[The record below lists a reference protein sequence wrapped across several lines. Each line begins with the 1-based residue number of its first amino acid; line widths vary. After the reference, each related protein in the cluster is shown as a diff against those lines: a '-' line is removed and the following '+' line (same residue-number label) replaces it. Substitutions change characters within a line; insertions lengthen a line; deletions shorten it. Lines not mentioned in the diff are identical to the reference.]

1 MTLMRYNHRIEG
13 VTMRPWLSYAALAA
27 ALLFSSSVQ
36 ASPVRIQVIDVAGEG
51 LPKILVI
58 ARSLERP
65 EGDRELSDANGRI
78 LPLDL
83 KAGVYQLIAIDPYG
97 TWPTTVQEVIVGGEP
112 LDLQIELPI
121 PATDRDGELVPQ
133 TEVPIRVLNKRGQPV
148 PNAIVLGRDPEAK
161 SMRFYRTDLQGNVT
175 PRLDINGEYVVVFHM
190 GKVYT
195 ERVDIRYLWN
205 ACDDSQC
212 IRRQLDNIKPVQS
225 RTFRLK

>member
-1 MTLMRYNHRIEG
+1 LTLPRYNQRIEG
-13 VTMRPWLSYAALAA
+13 LTMRFCLSYAALAS

-36 ASPVRIQVIDVAGEG
+36 AYPVRVQVVDVAGEG

-78 LPLDL
+78 LPFDL

-112 LDLQIELPI
+112 LDLQIELPV
-121 PATDRDGELVPQ
+121 PATERDGELVPQ
-133 TEVPIRVLNKRGQPV
+133 IEVPIRVLNTAGQPV

-161 SMRFYRTDLQGNVT
+161 SVRFYRTDRQGNVT
-175 PRLDINGEYVVVFHM
+175 PRLDVNGEYVVVFHV

-195 ERVDIRYLWN
+195 ERVDIRYRWN
-205 ACDDSQC
+205 ACDDLQC
-212 IRRQLDNIKPVQS
+212 IRRQLDNIKPVES

>member
-1 MTLMRYNHRIEG
+1 MRL
-13 VTMRPWLSYAALAA
+13 WLSYAALAS

-36 ASPVRIQVIDVAGEG
+36 ASPVRIQVVDVAGEG

-65 EGDRELSDANGRI
+65 EGDRKLSDANGRI
-78 LPLDL
+78 PPFDL
-83 KAGVYQLIAIDPYG
+83 KAGIYQLIAIDPHG

-121 PATDRDGELVPQ
+121 PATDTDGQPVPQ
-133 TEVPIRVLNKRGQPV
+133 IEVPIRVLDTKGQPV
-148 PNAIVLGRDPEAK
+148 PNVIVLGRDPEAK
-161 SMRFYRTDLQGNVT
+161 SIRFYRTDRQGNVT
-175 PRLDINGEYVVVFHM
+175 PRLDANGAYVVVFYM

-195 ERVDIRYLWN
+195 ERVDIPYSYRWN
-205 ACDDSQC
+205 ACEDLQC
-212 IRRQLDNIKPVQS
+212 ISRQLDNIKPVQS

>member
-1 MTLMRYNHRIEG
+1 MRLC
-13 VTMRPWLSYAALAA
+13 LSYTALAS

-36 ASPVRIQVIDVAGEG
+36 ASAVRVQVVDVAGEG

-65 EGDRELSDANGRI
+65 EGDREFSDANGRI
-78 LPLDL
+78 LRFDL
-83 KAGVYQLIAIDPYG
+83 KAGVYQLIALDPYG

-112 LDLQIELPI
+112 LDLQIELRI

-133 TEVPIRVLNKRGQPV
+133 IEVPIRVLDTAGHPV

-161 SMRFYRTDLQGNVT
+161 SVRFYRTDRQGNVT
-175 PRLDINGEYVVVFHM
+175 PRLDVNGEYVVVFHM

-205 ACDDSQC
+205 ACDDLQC
-212 IRRQLDNIKPVQS
+212 IRRQLENIKPVQS

>member
-1 MTLMRYNHRIEG
+1 
-13 VTMRPWLSYAALAA
+13 VTMRLWLSYTALAS

-36 ASPVRIQVIDVAGEG
+36 ASPVRIQVVDVAGEG

-65 EGDRELSDANGRI
+65 EGDRKLSDANGRI
-78 LPLDL
+78 PPIDL
-83 KAGVYQLIAIDPYG
+83 KAGSYQLIAIDPYG

-121 PATDRDGELVPQ
+121 AATDTDGEPVPQ
-133 TEVPIRVLNKRGQPV
+133 IEVPIRVLDTGGQPV

-161 SMRFYRTDLQGNVT
+161 SLRFYRTDRQGIVT
-175 PRLDINGEYVVVFHM
+175 PRLNVNDAYVVVFHM

-195 ERVDIRYLWN
+195 ERVDIPYRWN
-205 ACDDSQC
+205 ACDDLQC
-212 IRRQLDNIKPVQS
+212 IGRQLDNIKPVQS

>member
-1 MTLMRYNHRIEG
+1 MRL
-13 VTMRPWLSYAALAA
+13 WLSYTALAS

-36 ASPVRIQVIDVAGEG
+36 ASPVRIQVVDVAGEG

-65 EGDRELSDANGRI
+65 EGDRKLSDANGRI
-78 LPLDL
+78 PPFDL
-83 KAGVYQLIAIDPYG
+83 KAGIYQLIAIDSHG
-97 TWPTTVQEVIVGGEP
+97 TWPTTVQEVIVGGDP

-121 PATDRDGELVPQ
+121 PATDTDGELIPQ
-133 TEVPIRVLNKRGQPV
+133 IEVPIKVLDTGGQPI

-161 SMRFYRTDLQGNVT
+161 SIRFYRTDRQGNVT
-175 PRLDINGEYVVVFHM
+175 PRLDVNDAYVVVFHM

-195 ERVDIRYLWN
+195 ERVEVDSLYRWN
-205 ACDDSQC
+205 ACADLQC
-212 IRRQLDNIKPVQS
+212 ISRQLDNIKPVQS